1 MVENGRVI
9 QTDELELELELELSA
24 VGTDGRANAFAC
36 SGYAQD
42 PYY

>member
-9 QTDELELELELELSA
+9 QTDELELELSA